1 MQLPPTYSYICKKMD
16 NDTLKAVEFLQQ
28 GKIILYPT
36 DTVWGIGCDATCDG
50 AVRNIY
56 SLKRRSDSKSMLV
69 LVDSVEML
77 SRYVDELPEEVIELI
92 EGASRPT
99 TVILPGA
106 KGLAPSL
113 VASDGS
119 VGFRVSRDEFSAGLC
134 RELGAPVVS
143 TSANI
148 SGEPSARN
156 FKEISA
162 EIKNSVDYVCAT
174 RRDDEGAGTPSRIVK
189 LEPDKTITVIRN

>member
-1 MQLPPTYSYICKKMD
+1 MD
-16 NDTLKAVEFLQQ
+16 NDTFKAVEFLQQ

-36 DTVWGIGCDATCDG
+36 DTVWGIGCDATCNG
-50 AVRNIY
+50 AVRKIY

-69 LVDSVEML
+69 LVDSIEML
-77 SRYVDELPEEVIELI
+77 SRYVNELPEEVIELI

-106 KGLAPSL
+106 KDLAPAL

-134 RELGAPVVS
+134 RKLGTPVVS

-148 SGEPSARN
+148 SGKPSARN
-156 FKEISA
+156 FKEISD
-162 EIKNSVDYVCAT
+162 EIKNGVDYVCFT
-174 RRDDEGAGTPSRIVK
+174 RRDDDAAGIPSRIVK
-189 LEPDKTITVIRN
+189 LESDKTITVIRN